1 MSLTGKLYWSIET
14 TLNCR
19 RRIINEGILFRLSFH
34 EFVFLFEERRKE
46 IPWNNLQFRIFFEI
60 IIHSRRWNV
69 KIKLNFKFHV
79 LIIGWM
85 KVLVVV
91 QFVTRVRKIK
101 ICHWYG
107 WEKIYRKKFTCLNSR
122 WSLLRIMKVAALLWK
137 MQESGYRN
145 ILFLNTSRE
154 SFFSQE
160 FIPSTILNP
169 EEKSLLMSLATSSK
183 RTFLSSFLSTS
194 DIKGKFYFWIT
205 AHEFLFSLIKRNFYR
220 KVNNNC

>member
-1 MSLTGKLYWSIET
+1 
-14 TLNCR
+14 
-19 RRIINEGILFRLSFH
+19 
-34 EFVFLFEERRKE
+34 
-46 IPWNNLQFRIFFEI
+46 
-60 IIHSRRWNV
+60 
-69 KIKLNFKFHV
+69 
-79 LIIGWM
+79 
-85 KVLVVV
+85 
-91 QFVTRVRKIK
+91 
-101 ICHWYG
+101 
-107 WEKIYRKKFTCLNSR
+107 
-122 WSLLRIMKVAALLWK
+122 

-220 KVNNNC
+220 KVYNKCKRFKIFNLANKILHLFNSNSTSIYFLLSHNYGSSFSEHRLQRVKEKIFFVNDTYCN